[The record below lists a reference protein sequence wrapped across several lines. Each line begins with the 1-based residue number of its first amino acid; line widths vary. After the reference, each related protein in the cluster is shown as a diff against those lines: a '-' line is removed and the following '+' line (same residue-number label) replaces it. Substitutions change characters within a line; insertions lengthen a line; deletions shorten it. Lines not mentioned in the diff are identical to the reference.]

1 MKSPLCLI
9 SALILFTLMVQAQ
22 LPQNCTQIKVHNPE
36 ASSGVYQID
45 PDGEGNLPV
54 MDCYCDMTT
63 DGGGWTL
70 ILNYNH
76 LAETS
81 PALSVFTDHLPL
93 LGSVTLG
100 TDESNT
106 SYWGHADT
114 ALLNAIP
121 FDEVRFYG
129 ITTEHSRTIHFKSKH
144 PGTISYFKTG
154 FGSTDGIASDFT
166 ALDGHSAF
174 LPAAANMSVYNR
186 GNYAMTDYPLWT
198 GSLYHWFLGG
208 IDGFC
213 SKDRWE
219 VDDYPCSVLPST
231 YHQLWTR
238 QSDYTGMTE
247 QESPVRFNLYPNPA
261 SDFLVISALPETQAF
276 GSVYIYSAD
285 GQLLI
290 SESIYG
296 NNSAIGLNQLN
307 TGIYLLRVT
316 TREGVFYSKVLVR
329 K

>member
-1 MKSPLCLI
+1 
-9 SALILFTLMVQAQ
+9 MVQAQ
-22 LPQNCTQIKVHNPE
+22 LPQNCSQIKLNNPE
-36 ASSGVYQID
+36 ANSGVYQID
-45 PDGEGNLPV
+45 PDGEGNLPM

-70 ILNYNH
+70 MLNYNH
-76 LAETS
+76 LVETD
-81 PALSVFTDHLPL
+81 PALNVLTDHLPL
-93 LGSVTLG
+93 LGSVALG
-100 TDESNT
+100 VDESNT

-129 ITTEHSRTIHFKSKH
+129 ITTEHSRMIHFKSKH
-144 PGTISYFKTG
+144 SGTISYFKTG
-154 FGSTDGIASDFT
+154 FGSTDGIASNFS

-208 IDGFC
+208 VDGFC
-213 SKDRWE
+213 SKTRWE

-231 YHQLWTR
+231 FHQIWTR
-238 QSDYTGMTE
+238 QTDYTGMSE
-247 QESPVRFNLYPNPA
+247 PESSVRFNLYPNPA
-261 SDFLVISALPETQAF
+261 KDFLVVSALSDTHA
-276 GSVYIYSAD
+276 GGYLSIYSAE
-285 GQLLI
+285 GRLLI
-290 SESIYG
+290 IESLYG
-296 NNSAIGLNQLN
+296 NSSTIGLRHLS
-307 TGIYLLRVT
+307 TGIYLLKVT
-316 TREGVFYSKVLVR
+316 TREGVFYSKILVS